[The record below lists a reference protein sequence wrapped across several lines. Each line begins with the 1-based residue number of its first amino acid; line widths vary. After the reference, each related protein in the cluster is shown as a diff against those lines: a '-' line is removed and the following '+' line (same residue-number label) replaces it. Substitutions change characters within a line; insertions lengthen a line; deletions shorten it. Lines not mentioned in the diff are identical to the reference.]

1 MVDAPAAVREAI
13 MEAMTNPLD
22 RVGWPVRTARLTIR
36 PAQASDLE
44 ATWQYRR
51 LPEVGHWMT
60 AAPTTIEDYGAI
72 FEDPDRLARTQLM
85 EVEGAVVGDLMI
97 AVGNAWAQT
106 EVADRAVGVQAEI
119 GWCLDPRYG
128 GQGYATEAAAEL
140 LRICFEDLGLHRVT
154 ANCLAGNVASWRL
167 MERIG
172 MRREL
177 HAVGESLHRT
187 EGWVDGYG
195 YALLADEW
203 AATTSRRSSGSRRV
217 SP

>member
-1 MVDAPAAVREAI
+1 
-13 MEAMTNPLD
+13 MTNPLD

-36 PAQASDLE
+36 PVRASDLE
-44 ATWQYRR
+44 ATWSYRR
-51 LPEVGHWMT
+51 LPEVSQWMT

-85 EVEGAVVGDLMI
+85 ELDGTVIGDLMI
-97 AVGNAWAQT
+97 AVENAWSQT
-106 EVADRAVGVQAEI
+106 EVADGAERVQAEL

-140 LRICFEDLGLHRVT
+140 LRICFEDLGLRRVT
-154 ANCLAGNVASWRL
+154 AHCLADNVASWRL
-167 MERIG
+167 MERLG

-177 HAVGESLHRT
+177 HAVRESLHRSA
-187 EGWVDGYG
+187 GWVDGYG
-195 YALLADEW
+195 YALLAEEW